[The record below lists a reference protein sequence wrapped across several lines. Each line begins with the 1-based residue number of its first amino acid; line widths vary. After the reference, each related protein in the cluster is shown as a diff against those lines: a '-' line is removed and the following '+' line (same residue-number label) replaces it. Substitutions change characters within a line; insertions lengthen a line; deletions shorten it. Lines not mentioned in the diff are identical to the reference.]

1 MDQNVVFVYPLNSV
15 LSQLKAEL
23 EKDTTLTIFE
33 VDLVEEYQQLVSNL
47 SNSFTFSSDL
57 KKTIRLLDMNKTI
70 VTKKNHFNLFVS
82 KDLPSSLV
90 LSKMEKA
97 GLNEA
102 LPDYTKIKVLQKKVD
117 SFFRLAENFESEDP
131 YLFLEKGKNEKKGDN
146 KVERLTQDI
155 KLQGDRPKFEKKDHS
170 LKDLPE
176 RDSSS
181 KEKAIRPENE
191 VGLEASD
198 EKKKSSQED
207 ESLEKNKLYTAYE
220 SSIETEKKK
229 YHSELDYSDERKD
242 QKGADSE
249 SQEQRKPSSF
259 DFEIGVKKKQNA
271 YESTIDQKPQ
281 SAYEDDLSKSG
292 KKETSYEDLL
302 KTNKKN
308 GHNDENNPSEK
319 KQSSYEALLE
329 KKKSSSTDLDYSKEK
344 KDQSGFEHED
354 THDKKSSGL
363 SDKKDKK
370 SSQAL
375 DEEKRDILRVKSKL
389 EPQESSEKNKLVV
402 KKLEQ
407 IEEKLPS
414 KVIDFTKYPEALLPE
429 QVFYAPDKVID
440 PVAFFV
446 EILLGDWDPDY
457 KKKYLKMSLLKVY
470 KTHIFTTSLDGD
482 WEEGAPEALLNIDLE
497 EFDKPHW
504 INEGKNQDENY
515 FILPVAF
522 DDKIVGAV
530 GLATPGRIDY
540 HKMGELEFWCYLGR
554 CLWS

>member
-117 SFFRLAENFESEDP
+117 SFFRLAENFETEDP
-131 YLFLEKGKNEKKGDN
+131 YLFLEKGKNDKKGDN

-155 KLQGDRPKFEKKDHS
+155 KLQSDRPKIEKKDQS

-176 RDSSS
+176 RDSIS
-181 KEKAIRPENE
+181 KEKAIRPEDE
-191 VGLEASD
+191 VGLETSN
-198 EKKKSSQED
+198 EKMKTSQED
-207 ESLEKNKLYTAYE
+207 EISEKNKLHTVYE
-220 SSIETEKKK
+220 SSLETEKKK
-229 YHSELDYSDERKD
+229 YHSELDYREEGKD
-242 QKGADSE
+242 QKEADSE
-249 SQEQRKPSSF
+249 SQEERKSSSF
-259 DFEIGVKKKQNA
+259 DYEIGVKKKHNA

-281 SAYEDDLSKSG
+281 SSYADDLSKSG

-329 KKKSSSTDLDYSKEK
+329 KKKSPSTDLDYSKEK
-344 KDQSGFEHED
+344 KDQSGFEHEG
-354 THDKKSSGL
+354 THDKKSSGS
-363 SDKKDKK
+363 SDEKDKK
-370 SSQAL
+370 SSKGL

-389 EPQESSEKNKLVV
+389 GPQESSEKNKLVV

-407 IEEKLPS
+407 NEEKLPS

-482 WEEGAPEALLNIDLE
+482 WEEGAPEAFLKINLK

-504 INEGKNQDENY
+504 LNEGKNQEENY

-522 DDKIVGAV
+522 DDQIVGAV
-530 GLATPGRIDY
+530 GLATPGRIDH

>member
-131 YLFLEKGKNEKKGDN
+131 YLFLEKGKNEKKGDS

-155 KLQGDRPKFEKKDHS
+155 KLQGDRPKIEKKDQL

-176 RDSSS
+176 RDSSF
-181 KEKAIRPENE
+181 KEKAIRPEDE
-191 VGLEASD
+191 VGLEATD

-207 ESLEKNKLYTAYE
+207 ESSEKNKLHTAYE
-220 SSIETEKKK
+220 SSLETEKKK
-229 YHSELDYSDERKD
+229 YHSELDYSEEGKD

-249 SQEQRKPSSF
+249 SQEQRKQSSF
-259 DFEIGVKKKQNA
+259 DYEIGVKKKHTA
-271 YESTIDQKPQ
+271 FESTLDQRPQ

-292 KKETSYEDLL
+292 TKETSYEDLL

-308 GHNDENNPSEK
+308 SLNDENNPSGT
-319 KQSSYEALLE
+319 KQSSYEALLD
-329 KKKSSSTDLDYSKEK
+329 KKKSPPTDLDYSKGK
-344 KDQSGFEHED
+344 NDQSGFEHEA

-363 SDKKDKK
+363 SDEKDNKAPK
-370 SSQAL
+370 VSG
-375 DEEKRDILRVKSKL
+375 EEKRDVLRVKSIAGQ
-389 EPQESSEKNKLVV
+389 QESSEKNKLVV
-402 KKLEQ
+402 KKLDQ
-407 IEEKLPS
+407 SEEKLPS
-414 KVIDFTKYPEALLPE
+414 KIIDFTKYPEALLPE

-446 EILLGDWDPDY
+446 EILLGDWDPEY

-470 KTHIFTTSLDGD
+470 KTHIFTTSLDGE
-482 WEEGAPEALLNIDLE
+482 WEEGAPEALLNIDLKG
-497 EFDKPHW
+497 FDKPHW
-504 INEGKNQDENY
+504 LNEGKNQDENY

-530 GLATPGRIDY
+530 GLATPGRIDH